1 MLISAWLLTRVT
13 IGSTA
18 PVKSGA
24 SERLSSL
31 SHGRDARKKKLKSL
45 PGSWLDRPP
54 DLPAASNQTA
64 ISSASG
70 VVSTAMSK
78 VKNPLLL
85 PNEVGKGRPP
95 VADLPPESF
104 SYGKRTTSDGL
115 STGQAL
121 GEWAV
126 FKPNMKDL
134 PGRDYMALNRMA
146 IKHGSGQCSVSA
158 FHPQSC

>member
-1 MLISAWLLTRVT
+1 M
-13 IGSTA
+13 
-18 PVKSGA
+18 P
-24 SERLSSL
+24 
-31 SHGRDARKKKLKSL
+31 
-45 PGSWLDRPP
+45 
-54 DLPAASNQTA
+54 
-64 ISSASG
+64 
-70 VVSTAMSK
+70 K

-126 FKPNMKDL
+126 FKPNIKDL
-134 PGRDYMALNRMA
+134 PGRYYMALNRMA

-158 FHPQSC
+158 FRPQSSRSDAVARAI

>member
-1 MLISAWLLTRVT
+1 MKAALRRLASRLCRRKEKKIKLVAWQ
-13 IGSTA
+13 
-18 PVKSGA
+18 
-24 SERLSSL
+24 
-31 SHGRDARKKKLKSL
+31 
-45 PGSWLDRPP
+45 LDLAVPRRGIVRG
-54 DLPAASNQTA
+54 LPAASIRPRP
-64 ISSASG
+64 ISSDSG
-70 VVSTAMSK
+70 VVATAMPK

-126 FKPNMKDL
+126 FKPNIKDL

-146 IKHGSGQCSVSA
+146 IKHGSGQCYVSA
-158 FHPQSC
+158 FHPESSSSDAVARAI

>member
-1 MLISAWLLTRVT
+1 MVA
-13 IGSTA
+13 
-18 PVKSGA
+18 
-24 SERLSSL
+24 
-31 SHGRDARKKKLKSL
+31 
-45 PGSWLDRPP
+45 
-54 DLPAASNQTA
+54 
-64 ISSASG
+64 
-70 VVSTAMSK
+70 TAMPK

-95 VADLPPESF
+95 VAGLPPESF

-126 FKPNMKDL
+126 FKPNIKDL

-146 IKHGSGQCSVSA
+146 IKHGSGQCYVSA
-158 FHPQSC
+158 FHSQSSRSDAVARAI